1 MTSVAHSAV
10 LNPAQP
16 EVRSPAAAT
25 DTRALFAAVMVT
37 VAIAPFERA
46 LISVPG
52 GLTLTTVEAAM
63 LVSLAT
69 GLWIIGQSR
78 PSIAAWPPVVRPG
91 LALLALVLLAAIA
104 APLERSNAL
113 RFAGRLMAAGSM
125 AFVVARVV
133 DTQARARL
141 VVGALLT
148 VAVLVAIVAVLE
160 SAQVPWV
167 MRGLTVFRPGFHVV
181 GGQLRATSTLF
192 YPTIASMYLELAFA
206 CGLSLLYTDRPRGW
220 FRTWAVFAALAMVAA
235 GITATFTRAGLFGMA
250 GAIAV
255 VAAVRIARLG
265 VAGAATGRLVALAVL
280 ILTVVL
286 ALHSPELLLTRIS
299 SEGSQAWY
307 GARYEVP
314 VTLDLDTGRTHQIP
328 ITLTNTGRLTWDSTR
343 QPAYAVSYHWLR
355 AGSEAVVQF
364 DGLRTPFAAPV
375 PPGATVTLPVVVTA
389 PGQPGAY
396 TLVWDVVLE
405 TRAWLS
411 TEGVPPA
418 RTLVRVE
425 GEPVSAVTTTMKR
438 LPQTIVRP
446 GRLTLWSAALR
457 ITREH
462 PILGIG
468 PDNFRHVY
476 GRYLGLARFDDRV
489 HANDMYLEILSGA
502 GVPAFVALV
511 WLVVVW
517 GASLLRR
524 CRRVSGDA
532 LMPAAAALAA
542 WLTIAGHGLVDSFLS
557 FTTTYL
563 SFAVV
568 LGLSFSRAWSGP
580 SKIRRLE
587 AESR

>member
-1 MTSVAHSAV
+1 
-10 LNPAQP
+10 
-16 EVRSPAAAT
+16 VRSPIASRIDA
-25 DTRALFAAVMVT
+25 RAVFAAVIAT

-46 LISVPG
+46 LVSVPG

-63 LVSLAT
+63 LVSLGS
-69 GLWIIGQSR
+69 GLWMIGHSR
-78 PSIAAWPPVVRPG
+78 PAIASWSPVAIPG
-91 LALLALVLLAAIA
+91 FALVAIVMLAALA
-104 APLERSNAL
+104 APFERSNAI
-113 RFAGRLMAAGSM
+113 RFAGRLAAAGAM
-125 AFVVARVV
+125 ALVVAQVV
-133 DTQARARL
+133 DSATRARL
-141 VVGALLT
+141 LVRTFLA
-148 VAVLVAIVAVLE
+148 VAVLVAIIAVLE

-167 MRGLTVFRPGFHVV
+167 MRALTLFRPGFHVV

-206 CGLSLLYTDRPRGW
+206 GGLWLLYAGRRDEWTGT
-220 FRTWAVFAALAMVAA
+220 FVAFAALATIAA
-235 GITATFTRAGLFGMA
+235 GIAATFTRAGLFGMA
-250 GAIAV
+250 AALAV
-255 VAAVRIARLG
+255 VGGVRIARLG
-265 VAGAATGRLVALAVL
+265 FTGAAIGRLVALTAFIVT
-280 ILTVVL
+280 IVL

-314 VTLDLDTGRTHQIP
+314 VTLDLDTARTHQIP

-364 DGLRTPFAAPV
+364 DGQRTPFAAPV
-375 PPGATVTLPVVVTA
+375 PPGATVTLPVFVTA

-418 RTLVRVE
+418 QTFVRVV
-425 GEPVSAVTTTMKR
+425 GEPSSAVTTTMKR

-446 GRLTLWSAALR
+446 GRLALWSAALR

-462 PILGIG
+462 PLLGIG

-476 GRYLGLARFDDRV
+476 GRYLGLDRFDDRV

-502 GVPAFVALV
+502 GVLGLAALV
-511 WLVVVW
+511 WFFGVW
-517 GASLLRR
+517 GLSLLHR
-524 CRRVSGDA
+524 CRNAPSEA

-568 LGLSFSRAWSGP
+568 LGLSFSRAWTP
-580 SKIRRLE
+580 CL
-587 AESR
+587 APPESEPR